1 MKKTFVLLAASLVLV
16 GGMTG
21 CSKTDNK
28 AGDKA
33 PVTNS
38 TSSET
43 AKPANGANP
52 QASTA
57 TTDGQAN
64 TTASTGE
71 ASPTATAQP
80 AVEPVANKQPASA
93 NMDAAQQKINVE
105 QLPNDMVICQINGHP
120 VTVGEYRRMYKMQQ
134 LQMQAVVSSD
144 PNSRARILA
153 EGRKRGVTLT
163 ADEKGRLL
171 ALAKHNK
178 SSTEEGFKAFLKEK
192 GITESDF
199 DREIEDVGIA
209 VKTTDV
215 ILQQNLLNDLVN
227 RELLVDAA
235 KQAGFNNKAMNRYI
249 EIKHSPTY
257 ANLVKTTGYDGDDLR
272 DEIVKT
278 EMAKMMMERIQK
290 RALVTNADI
299 QAFYDKNKT
308 KFKHGE
314 RVHVAQ
320 IIIAAPTQDAG
331 NVQSVKTQVKKAN
344 PKLTGEKLE
353 EAVKIAIANQ
363 QGKAIGIL
371 ERARKGDNFADL
383 ANNNTDDLPARAA
396 KNGGDMGWHEKDSL
410 VPDFAKVVWP
420 LKTNEVYPKLV
431 QTPLGFHIVKVLTH
445 EGPGY
450 MSLSEVKP
458 QLQLLLAQQK
468 AETTLLGWLAANR
481 KKTQISLAPQFA
493 TLLSAEMA
501 KGKQT
506 SAASTTTTH

>member
-21 CSKTDNK
+21 CSKSDNN
-28 AGDKA
+28 AGNKPPAAASKPGDTTKSA
-33 PVTNS
+33 DNSAATN
-38 TSSET
+38 T
-43 AKPANGANP
+43 NN
-52 QASTA
+52 
-57 TTDGQAN
+57 GQAG
-64 TTASTGE
+64 STVSNNAQADSSGS
-71 ASPTATAQP
+71 SP
-80 AVEPVANKQPASA
+80 SA

-105 QLPNDMVICQINGHP
+105 QLPTDMVICQINGHP

-144 PNSRARILA
+144 PNSRARILQ

-192 GITESDF
+192 GITEADF

-235 KQAGFNNKAMNRYI
+235 KQAGFSNKAMNRYV

-257 ANLVKTTGYDGDDLR
+257 GNLVKTTGYDGDDLR

-278 EMAKMMMERIQK
+278 EMAKLMMERIQK

-299 QAFYDKNKT
+299 QAFYDKNKS

-320 IIIAAPTQDAG
+320 IIVAAPTQDSG
-331 NVQSVKTQVKKAN
+331 NVQSVTTQVKKAN
-344 PKLTGEKLE
+344 PNLSGQKLD
-353 EAVKIAIANQ
+353 EAVKIAIAGQ
-363 QGKAIGIL
+363 QGKALALL
-371 ERARKGDNFADL
+371 ERARKGENFTEL

-396 KNGGDMGWHEKDSL
+396 KNGGDMGWHEKQSL
-410 VPDFAKVVWP
+410 IPDFAKVVWP
-420 LKTNEVYPKLV
+420 LKTGEVYPKLV
-431 QTPLGFHIVKVLTH
+431 QTPLGFHIVKVLVH
-445 EGPGY
+445 EGPGV
-450 MSLSEVKP
+450 MRVDEVKP
-458 QLQLLLAQQK
+458 ALQLGLAQQK
-468 AETTLLGWLAANR
+468 AEQTLVGWLADHR
-481 KKTQISLAPQFA
+481 KKTQIALAPQFA

-501 KGKQT
+501 KGGGKQT
-506 SAASTTTTH
+506 SSVNNSVR

>member
-1 MKKTFVLLAASLVLV
+1 MKKTFVLLAASLVLA
-16 GGMTG
+16 GGITG
-21 CSKTDNK
+21 CSKSDNNAANK
-28 AGDKA
+28 PPSA
-33 PVTNS
+33 
-38 TSSET
+38 SSDG
-43 AKPANGANP
+43 KPADNSA
-52 QASTA
+52 A
-57 TTDGQAN
+57 TTTNNGQAN
-64 TTASTGE
+64 SAANTSQANSSASKDQSASSSNQTA
-71 ASPTATAQP
+71 
-80 AVEPVANKQPASA
+80 A

-105 QLPNDMVICQINGHP
+105 QLPTDMVICQINGHP
-120 VTVGEYRRMYKMQQ
+120 VSVGEYRRMYKMQQ

-144 PNSRARILA
+144 PNSRARILE

-178 SSTEEGFKAFLKEK
+178 SATEEGFKAFLKEK
-192 GITESDF
+192 GISEADF
-199 DREIEDVGIA
+199 DKEIEDVGIA

-235 KQAGFNNKAMNRYI
+235 KQAGFSNKAMQRYI

-257 ANLVKTTGYDGDDLR
+257 QSLVKTTGYDGDELR
-272 DEIVKT
+272 DEIIKT

-299 QAFYDKNKT
+299 QAFYDKNKS

-320 IIIAAPTQDAG
+320 LIIAAPTQDSG
-331 NVQSVKTQVKKAN
+331 NVKSVKTQVKNAN
-344 PKLTGEKLE
+344 PKLTGEKLD

-363 QGKAIGIL
+363 QGKALGLL

-383 ANNNTDDLPARAA
+383 VNNNTDDLPARAA

-420 LKTNEVYPKLV
+420 LKTGEVYPKLV

-445 EGPGY
+445 EGPGV
-450 MSLSEVKP
+450 MSVSEVKP
-458 QLQLLLAQQK
+458 ALQLGLAQQK
-468 AETTLLGWLAANR
+468 AEQTLVGWLADHR
-481 KKTQISLAPQFA
+481 KKTQITLAPQFA

-501 KGKQT
+501 KGGKQT
-506 SAASTTTTH
+506 SAATTTTTR